1 MLSLIDFLWKTDN
14 INRMDELSV
23 LLDDFLRS
31 PKMSSPKR

>member
-14 INRMDELSV
+14 SNWMDELSV

-31 PKMSSPKR
+31 SKMISPKR